1 MNRLLPFE
9 WIAAV
14 RFLYEGRVQT
24 TLIVLGVAI
33 GVSVIVFMSALLT
46 GLQANIIRRTLT
58 AQAPIVVLPREEVA
72 RPLRGADRRPADPDG
87 ALQIAQVQAQAQ
99 RLRSIDQWQAVVE
112 RARRMPGVVAVSPV
126 AAGPAFA
133 VRGDASRPVTIYGVE
148 PEHHFRIVLVGEKIV
163 AGALGITSQDI
174 LIGTE
179 LAHDLG
185 VTLGDKI
192 RLATAAGQA
201 ETLKVA
207 GIFDLG
213 NKGANQRNVYI
224 ALRTAQPLL
233 DLAGGVSDIE
243 IGIVDAFAADDT
255 ARTLAAITGLQVDS
269 WITTNAQFF
278 VAINAQ
284 SLSSVIIRLSVALSV
299 AFGIA
304 SVLVVSVVQRSRD
317 IGILRAMGTSRG
329 QVLRI
334 FLIQGGIVG
343 LAGSVLGAALGAG
356 FVMLWRAAAL
366 NSDGTPMFALD
377 ISPALFASTAVIAT
391 VVGVLAAVAP
401 ALRAARLD
409 PVVAIRG

>member
-58 AQAPIVVLPREEVA
+58 AQAPVVVLPREEVA
-72 RPLRGADRRPADPDG
+72 RPLRGADRRPAGPDG

-148 PEHHFRIVLVGEKIV
+148 PEHHFRIVLIGEKIV

-192 RLATAAGQA
+192 RLATAAGHA

-284 SLSSVIIRLSVALSV
+284 SLSSVMIRLSVALSV

-304 SVLVVSVVQRSRD
+304 
-317 IGILRAMGTSRG
+317 
-329 QVLRI
+329 
-334 FLIQGGIVG
+334 
-343 LAGSVLGAALGAG
+343 
-356 FVMLWRAAAL
+356 
-366 NSDGTPMFALD
+366 
-377 ISPALFASTAVIAT
+377 
-391 VVGVLAAVAP
+391 
-401 ALRAARLD
+401 
-409 PVVAIRG
+409 